1 MANRRKSREFAL
13 QVLFQLDMTKQDAA
27 YGFAQIKE
35 NFLKKEENVEFSER
49 IVLGI
54 VEHSKEIDHLIEQF
68 SENWRIDRMSIID
81 RNILRMGIFELLY
94 CEDIPPKVTINEAI
108 DLGKKYGSEDSG
120 SFINGILDRIQ
131 NEVVRK
137 PIEPK
142 KVRANGDSD

>member
-13 QVLFQLDMTKQDAA
+13 QVLFQLDMTKQDALQV
-27 YGFAQIKE
+27 FARMKE
-35 NFLKKEENVEFSER
+35 HFTKKEEDHEFAKR
-49 IVLGI
+49 IIQGI

-108 DLGKKYGSEDSG
+108 DLGKRFGSEDSG
-120 SFINGILDRIQ
+120 SFINGLLDRIQ

-137 PIEPK
+137 P
-142 KVRANGDSD
+142 V